1 MVNWVT
7 AKCPNHHPY
16 TSTKLPQHHGH
27 MISTLA
33 LSFWKGLFQKS
44 CGLSSLAVLP
54 CKGLTPG
61 RMSKR
66 VILVQSFFL
75 FWSFSWLCVVTHINA
90 PNQQTDKTSAFH
102 RGVHTSLWSIIQ
114 IHLSISG
121 CLLLP
126 LLISIEAVRMC
137 LVFHKLPLHIGFV
150 LFE

>member
-33 LSFWKGLFQKS
+33 LSFWKRLWFVQ
-44 CGLSSLAVLP
+44 LSGAAMQ
-54 CKGLTPG
+54 GAYT
-61 RMSKR
+61 RQD
-66 VILVQSFFL
+66 VQTSYTGSVFFL

-114 IHLSISG
+114 IHLSRSG

-137 LVFHKLPLHIGFV
+137 LVFHKLPLYIGFV